1 MKGPMDTNLLR
12 YIWSHTRAQQL
23 WILAVVLASMPTY
36 FWSLDLPRYIVNG
49 PIQGRGFE
57 NPEDTQTFMNLT
69 LSAPSWLPISGSV
82 ELFRGFELTRLEML
96 FALSCVFLFLVIVNG
111 LFKYY
116 INTYKGRLGERMLRR
131 IRFDLLDRVLRFPI
145 NQFKRVKSA
154 EVASMV
160 KDEVEPMGGFIGDA
174 FVQPVFLGGQAITAM
189 LFILVQNMWLGLIAG
204 SIIAVQFVLIPRLR
218 RRLIVLQKERQITAR
233 ELAGRVG
240 EVVEGITAVHTNDT
254 SNYERAD
261 ASNRLSKIYDIRF
274 ELYQRKFFV
283 KFLNN
288 FLAQLTPFL
297 FYAVGGYFALR
308 GTLDVGQLVAVI
320 SAYKDLPSP
329 IKELIDWDQ
338 QRLEVGVKFGQVVEQ
353 FTVEEM
359 MDRRAQSLHP
369 EPVKPLTEPLSV
381 NNLTVADDTGARL
394 LESTSITI
402 NPGERIALVGSVN
415 SGAETMA
422 EVLARLQLPSIGKA
436 SVGKDDIFEMPEAV
450 TGRRFGFGSSDAFLP
465 QGTVRDS
472 LLYVLKHAP
481 LRAAPPDATPGRDME
496 RFAHEAKRAGNSPL
510 DIHADWIDYE
520 AAGADGPDSILTV
533 IKRVLKVC
541 GLADD
546 IFDLGLRGTIRPE
559 DNPELAERVVEARHE
574 LRHRLSAPELA
585 HLVEPFSADGYSR
598 QATVAENLLFG
609 TPVGPTFSEANL
621 AGNAHMKRVL
631 KENGLDQQLFDIGR
645 QIASTTLELFEDLP
659 PGHPFFEQL
668 SFMTADQIPD
678 YQQALQR
685 LQGVTFANASEADRN
700 MIIRLTF
707 AYIEPRHRL
716 GLLNDEV
723 MAKIVE
729 ARHRFRDTLPP
740 ALESAIEFYDDNRYN
755 GSASIQDNLLLG
767 RIAYGVAG
775 GTERV
780 LKIVRELIAEMNL
793 VDSIFD
799 IGLEYNIGSGGKR
812 LTAVQRQKLAVARVL
827 VKRPDYAIFNRP
839 LAALDLRAQEEIIE
853 RVLKELASNP
863 HPTAVIWV
871 VGNPTLARFFE
882 RVTVFDQGRLVE
894 DGHPGELAERNGTYA
909 RLVA

>member
-1 MKGPMDTNLLR
+1 METSLLR
-12 YIWSHTRAQQL
+12 YIWSHTRAPQL

-36 FWSLDLPRYIVNG
+36 FWSLDLPKYIVNG

-57 NPEDTQTFMNLT
+57 NPEDTQTFMKLT

-82 ELFRGFELTRLEML
+82 ELFSGFELTRLQML

-131 IRFDLLDRVLRFPI
+131 IRFDLVDRVLRFPI

-160 KDEVEPMGGFIGDA
+160 KDEVEPLGGFIGDA

-189 LFILVQNMWLGLIAG
+189 LFILVQNVWLGLIATG
-204 SIIAVQFVLIPRLR
+204 IIGVQFVLIPRLR

-240 EVVEGITAVHTNDT
+240 EVVEGISAVHTNDT

-261 ASNRLSKIYDIRF
+261 VSDRLSKIYDIRF

-338 QRLEVGVKFGQVVEQ
+338 QRLDVQVKFSQVVEQ

-359 MDRRAQSLHP
+359 MDRRLQSPHLEAVP
-369 EPVKPLTEPLSV
+369 PLTEPVSTHSLS
-381 NNLTVADDTGARL
+381 VADDTGARL
-394 LESTSITI
+394 LESTTITI

-415 SGAETMA
+415 SGAETVGD
-422 EVLARLQLPSIGKA
+422 VLARLVMPSAGKASIGK
-436 SVGKDDIFEMPEAV
+436 DNIFELHEAV
-450 TGRRFGFGSSDAFLP
+450 TGRRFAYGSSDTFLP
-465 QGTVRDS
+465 QGTVRDT

-481 LRAAPPDATPGRDME
+481 LRPVRQEGAPSRDVE
-496 RFAHEAKRAGNSPL
+496 RFAYEARRAGNSDL

-520 AAGADGPDSILTV
+520 SAGADGPDSILAV

-546 IFDLGLRGTIRPE
+546 IFDLGLRGTIRPD

-574 LRHRLSAPELA
+574 LRRRLAAPELA
-585 HLVEPFSADGYSR
+585 NLVEPFSADAYSR

-609 TPVGPTFSEANL
+609 TPVGPTFNDANL
-621 AGNAHMKRVL
+621 ASNAYLKGVL
-631 KENGLDQQLFDIGR
+631 KENGLDQQLFEIGR
-645 QIASTTLELFEDLP
+645 QIAATTLELFEDLP

-678 YQQALQR
+678 YQVVLQR
-685 LQGVTFANASEADRN
+685 LQGVSFADASEADRY

-716 GLLNDEV
+716 GLLTDEV
-723 MAKIVE
+723 MSKIVD
-729 ARHRFRDTLPP
+729 ARHRFRAGLPP
-740 ALESAIEFYDDNRYN
+740 ELQGAIEFYDDDRYN

-780 LKIVRELIAEMNL
+780 LKIVRTLISEINL

-827 VKRPDYAIFNRP
+827 LKRPDYAIFNRP

-853 RVLKELASNP
+853 RVLKELASGP
-863 HPTAVIWV
+863 HPTAVIWI

>member
-1 MKGPMDTNLLR
+1 MDSSLLR
-12 YIWSHTRAQQL
+12 YIWTHTRAPQL

-36 FWSLDLPRYIVNG
+36 FWSLDLPKYIVNG

-57 NPEDTQTFMNLT
+57 NPEDTQTFMKLT

-82 ELFRGFELTRLEML
+82 ELFGGFELTRLQML
-96 FALSCVFLFLVIVNG
+96 FALSCVFLFLVIING

-160 KDEVEPMGGFIGDA
+160 KDEVEPLGGFIGDA

-189 LFILVQNMWLGLIAG
+189 LFILVQNVWLGLIAAG
-204 SIIAVQFVLIPRLR
+204 IIGVQFVLIPRLR

-261 ASNRLSKIYDIRF
+261 ASDRLAKIYDIRF

-338 QRLEVGVKFGQVVEQ
+338 QRLDVQVKFSQVVEQ
-353 FTVEEM
+353 FTVEDM
-359 MDRRAQSLHP
+359 LDRRLQSPHP
-369 EPVKPLTEPLSV
+369 ETVPPLTEPVSAS
-381 NNLTVADDTGARL
+381 NLAVADDTGARL
-394 LESTSITI
+394 LESTTITI

-415 SGAETMA
+415 SGAETVA
-422 EVLARLQLPSIGKA
+422 EVLARLIMPTVGKA
-436 SVGKDDIFEMPEAV
+436 SVGKDNILELHEAV
-450 TGRRFGFGSSDAFLP
+450 TGRRFAYGSSDTFLP
-465 QGTVRDS
+465 QGTVRDT

-481 LRAAPPDATPGRDME
+481 LRPLPPDAMPDRNIE
-496 RFAHEAKRAGNSPL
+496 RFAHEARRAGNSDL

-520 AAGADGPDSILTV
+520 SAGADGPDSILAV

-546 IFDLGLRGTIRPE
+546 IFDLGLRGTIRPD

-574 LRHRLSAPELA
+574 LRRRLGAPELA
-585 HLVEPFSADGYSR
+585 HLVEPFAADAYSR

-609 TPVGPTFSEANL
+609 TPVGPIFNDAQL
-621 AGNAHMKRVL
+621 ASNAYLKAVL
-631 KENGLDQQLFDIGR
+631 KENGLDQQLFEIGR
-645 QIASTTLELFEDLP
+645 QIAATTLELFEDLP

-678 YQQALQR
+678 YQMALQR
-685 LQGVTFANASEADRN
+685 LQGVAFGDASQADRN

-716 GLLNDEV
+716 GLLTDEV
-723 MAKIVE
+723 MGKIVD
-729 ARHRFRDTLPP
+729 ARHRFHDGLPP
-740 ALESAIEFYDDNRYN
+740 ELQGAIEFYEDARYN

-780 LKIVRELIAEMNL
+780 LKIVRTLISEMNL

-827 VKRPDYAIFNRP
+827 LKRPDYAIFNRP
-839 LAALDLRAQEEIIE
+839 LAALDLRAQEEIID
-853 RVLKELASNP
+853 RVLKELANGP